1 MEAFA
6 LPNLSALRTHEVVAT
21 GVNFTQTVKIEFL
34 SRKREKGKWSFT
46 LVVLQP
52 SAEFKFNKMSYFD
65 RKMFLTNFGHGDRTV
80 TYEGEKRSP
89 FTIGFA
95 VDLLNRLIKKDGEI
109 NGFVFSESPNL
120 NDKNVIVLMRKL
132 NPRR

>member
-21 GVNFTQTVKIEFL
+21 GVNFTQTVKIGFL
-34 SRKREKGKWSFT
+34 SRRKEEGKYSFT
-46 LVVLQP
+46 LVVRQP
-52 SAEFKFNKMSYFD
+52 SAEFKFSNLSYFD
-65 RKMFLTNFGHGDRTV
+65 REEFLTNFGHGGRTV
-80 TYEGEKRSP
+80 TYTGEKRFP

-95 VDLLNRLIKKDGEI
+95 VDLLNRLIKKNGEI
-109 NGFVFSESPNL
+109 SGFVFSESPDP
-120 NDKNVIVLMRKL
+120 NDKNVIVLMPKL